1 MDEAQIIDF
10 AAEMRNREPRPA
22 DEDQSKAEV
31 TKIVRLRTEMLR
43 KLLDEHGIHHRDP
56 FPSIT
61 EFSIRALPWHTT
73 EVGGGLALQCNLWLT
88 PQQVVEFIE
97 RLERA

>member
-1 MDEAQIIDF
+1 MDEQVIDF
-10 AAEMRNREPRPA
+10 ASKMRSREPMPA
-22 DEDQSKAEV
+22 DEIKPKAEV
-31 TKIVRLRTEMLR
+31 TRIVRLRTEMLR

-61 EFSIRALPWHTT
+61 EFSIRALSWHTT